1 MKTLFFYFVIALG
14 FISCG
19 LNKEKE
25 ITQAKFKQMLA
36 ANSISSIRLNNND
49 PAKIYGKPFRENDK
63 PYILRIESSK
73 SFEDSLDIIIETL
86 SKKDIHPK
94 YNYLYVSGGGKVV
107 TTVFPLF
114 NLIILILWFI
124 LFIYAII
131 DVLKNKFEPENNKI
145 IWVIV
150 VILLPILGPVLYF
163 FIGKKQK
170 LLK

>member
-1 MKTLFFYFVIALG
+1 MKTLFFYLAVALCL
-14 FISCG
+14 ISCG

-36 ANSISSIRLNNND
+36 ADSISSIRLNNNY
-49 PAKIYGKPFRENDK
+49 PAKIYAKPFRENDK
-63 PYILRIESSK
+63 PYVLKIKSSK
-73 SFEDSLDIIIETL
+73 SFENSLDSIIETL
-86 SKKDIHPK
+86 SKKNIHPR

-107 TTVFPLF
+107 TTVFSLF

-124 LFIYAII
+124 LLLYAII

-150 VILLPILGPVLYF
+150 VILIPILGPVLYF